1 MSPER
6 ARTHTRRASRD
17 LFVELISIASLRV
30 PVCGCVYT
38 RMSVCTAGIG
48 LCSVAQFWL
57 NKGEYCRTDKETGVQ
72 RDRYRYKWEK
82 GEGGRER
89 CWQLKHPSPL
99 WLPCVWSFIFVCV
112 CFAPKSVVFSSVVSL
127 PVVPLSGESM
137 FTQHALWAVTVG
149 VVHPPS
155 PRQPTDAPSFASV
168 SPSKRSL
175 FSTLHICQVTAEW
188 KLNRNV
194 DSLKWSWIICRRQT
208 VSFPREKGRSWKI

>member
-112 CFAPKSVVFSSVVSL
+112 CVLRPSL
-127 PVVPLSGESM
+127 WSFPLWCHYRLSRSRGSPCLPSMLSELSLWESCIRHRHGNQQ
-137 FTQHALWAVTVG
+137 TRRA
-149 VVHPPS
+149 S
-155 PRQPTDAPSFASV
+155 PRCHLQNAACSAHYTFV
-168 SPSKRSL
+168 RW
-175 FSTLHICQVTAEW
+175 Q
-188 KLNRNV
+188 LNG
-194 DSLKWSWIICRRQT
+194 SWT
-208 VSFPREKGRSWKI
+208 EMLTP